1 MKVLLID
8 DEALARSILRNYC
21 ERIPTIEILG
31 ECENGFDAVKMIDE
45 KKPDLI
51 FLDVQMPKLNGFE
64 VLELIQHTTTKVI
77 FTTAF
82 DEYAVKAFDADALDY
97 LLKPFLFDRFEQA
110 LEKCM
115 AASIPN
121 ERNLNTQ
128 AYNYPDERQRIV
140 IKDGEHINIIPL
152 QELIYIEAYDD
163 YVKLYTND
171 GRYVKKQTM
180 THYEKTLPDNSFVRI
195 HRSAIIAIDR
205 IHKIE
210 NAEKGRYQVLLTNGV
225 RLPIS
230 RNALP
235 DLKSRLG
242 W

>member
-8 DEALARSILRNYC
+8 DEPLARSILKNYC
-21 ERIPTIEILG
+21 DKIPSIEILG

-45 KKPDLI
+45 AKPDLI

-64 VLELIQHTTTKVI
+64 VLELTKHEPKVI

-82 DEYAVKAFDADALDY
+82 DEYAVKAFDSNALDY
-97 LLKPFLFDRFEQA
+97 LLKPFLFERFEKA
-110 LEKCM
+110 VEKCVGSNQRDEKKISGQSY
-115 AASIPN
+115 AH
-121 ERNLNTQ
+121 
-128 AYNYPDERQRIV
+128 PDEAQRIV
-140 IKDGEHINIIPL
+140 IKDGENINIIPL

-163 YVKLYTND
+163 YVKLYTDD
-171 GRYVKKQTM
+171 GRFVKKQTM
-180 THYEKTLPDNSFVRI
+180 MHYENTLPSNLFARI
-195 HRSAIIAIDR
+195 HRSSIIAIDR
-205 IHKIE
+205 IQKIE

-235 DLKSRLG
+235 ELKSRLG

>member
-1 MKVLLID
+1 MRVILID
-8 DEALARSILRNYC
+8 DEPLARSILRNYC
-21 ERIPTIEILG
+21 ERISSLEIIG

-45 KKPDLI
+45 KTPDLI

-64 VLELIQHTTTKVI
+64 VLELIQHQPKVI

-82 DEYAVKAFDADALDY
+82 DEFAVKAFDANAIDY
-97 LLKPFLFDRFEQA
+97 LLKPFLFERFEQA
-110 LEKCM
+110 FDKCSNSNENNENKFSGQS
-115 AASIPN
+115 SI
-121 ERNLNTQ
+121 NLN
-128 AYNYPDERQRIV
+128 EKQRIV
-140 IKDGEHINIIPL
+140 IKDGEDINIIPL
-152 QELIYIEAYDD
+152 HELIYIEAYDD
-163 YVKLYTND
+163 YVKLFTEE
-171 GRYVKKQTM
+171 GRFVKKQTM
-180 THYEKTLPDNSFVRI
+180 AYYEKTLPDNAFIRI
-195 HRSAIIAIDR
+195 HRSSIIAIDR

-235 DLKSRLG
+235 ELKSRLG

>member
-1 MKVLLID
+1 MKVILID
-8 DEALARSILRNYC
+8 DEPLARSIIKNYC
-21 ERIPTIEILG
+21 ERIPSIDIIG
-31 ECENGFDAVKMIDE
+31 ECENGFDAVKMIDD

-64 VLELIQHTTTKVI
+64 VLELIQHETKVI

-82 DEYAVKAFDADALDY
+82 DEYAVKAFDSNAIDY

-110 LEKCM
+110 IEKCSS
-115 AASIPN
+115 ASTPSFSDISGESYINPN
-121 ERNLNTQ
+121 EK
-128 AYNYPDERQRIV
+128 QRIV
-140 IKDGEHINIIPL
+140 IKDGENINIIPL
-152 QELIYIEAYDD
+152 HELIYIEAYDD
-163 YVKLYTND
+163 YVKLFTEA
-171 GRYVKKQTM
+171 GRFVKKQTM
-180 THYEKTLPDNSFVRI
+180 VHYEKTLPENAFIRI
-195 HRSAIIAIDR
+195 HRSSIIAIDR

-235 DLKSRLG
+235 ELKSRLG